1 VKEKKK
7 KRKRKK
13 RKENKGKINTHFMH
27 QKHLHFHLYPW
38 LAQELSHPI
47 SLNHLSQTLTLDF
60 TMHGCNV
67 KLGSCS
73 IISRVSSR
81 SSLQS
86 SHGSLGFLSNV
97 F

>member
-1 VKEKKK
+1 
-7 KRKRKK
+7 
-13 RKENKGKINTHFMH
+13 
-27 QKHLHFHLYPW
+27 
-38 LAQELSHPI
+38 
-47 SLNHLSQTLTLDF
+47 
-60 TMHGCNV
+60 MHGCNV

-97 F
+97 FWSIFARKLMNGQIHLFCLETRLRKTPSLTLVA